1 MQWLGYYLGI
11 LHVSLIVSVI
21 ALIIVSHIFIH
32 GRWLKTC
39 IFLFFVLMFIQ
50 HMIFGGCVITVIEKR
65 LSQQEQAPFHMIIEQ
80 LLLSMGLTMDH
91 YWQYTEVIEACIVLC
106 LTLELASL
114 YLA

>member
-1 MQWLGYYLGI
+1 MQWLGYYVGI

-50 HMIFGGCVITVIEKR
+50 HMIFGGCIITVYEKK
-65 LSQQEQAPFHMIIEQ
+65 LSEQETAPFHMITEK
-80 LLLSMGLTMDH
+80 LLTSMGLTMDQ
-91 YWQYTEVIEACIVLC
+91 YWQYSEVIEGTMAIFLA
-106 LTLELASL
+106 LELASL